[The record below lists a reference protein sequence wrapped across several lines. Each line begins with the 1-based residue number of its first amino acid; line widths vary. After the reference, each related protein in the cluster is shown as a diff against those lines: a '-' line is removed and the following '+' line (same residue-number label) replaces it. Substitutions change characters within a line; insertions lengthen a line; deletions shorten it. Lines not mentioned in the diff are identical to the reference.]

1 MAQTGINIE
10 LKDTTL
16 SRRQPSVG
24 NAALVYGIKVS
35 SGSVS
40 GKPTLITSLDSY
52 TAWAASDAP
61 DAKLLNNDPHL
72 LGMVTQFYA
81 KAGSGTYLWL
91 ILTSGEKGDFV
102 TTNAANIKRQIRL
115 TLEANYDNRPRI
127 IGWCSQANDDASGW
141 VPTTTPTVVK
151 AIETIQN
158 AMFAEGI
165 RFVNVYTSN
174 VNGVQATSAS
184 NIINLSTYATPSVAY
199 MPTTT
204 LYNTTVDKQGNI
216 TAYTPIK
223 DVGEAIGILSA
234 ISVAESIG
242 SHERA
247 AVAQK
252 AFFND
257 PETVVSIT
265 EVDPSI
271 IDALGKGQYLFH
283 RPYPTGIF
291 YNDGATCNDP
301 TKALSR
307 LEFVRLGNAVCDDAQ
322 EFFSQILNTQA
333 PVDAK
338 GDLSRTYATQIENN
352 FYNLYCQPR
361 ISQRQCSGIRVTVAA
376 QDNNFVS
383 TRTILVSIEILP
395 SLNVDWV
402 KVGVLYVSALS

>member
-61 DAKLLNNDPHL
+61 DAKLLNNDHHL

-115 TLEANYDNRPRI
+115 TLAANYDNRPRI
-127 IGWCSQANDDASGW
+127 IGWCSQANDAASGW
-141 VPTTTPTVVK
+141 VPTTTKTVVK

-174 VNGVQATSAS
+174 VDGAQANSAS
-184 NIINLSTYATPSVAY
+184 NITDLSTYATDGVA
-199 MPTTT
+199 
-204 LYNTTVDKQGNI
+204 
-216 TAYTPIK
+216 
-223 DVGEAIGILSA
+223 
-234 ISVAESIG
+234 
-242 SHERA
+242 
-247 AVAQK
+247 
-252 AFFND
+252 
-257 PETVVSIT
+257 
-265 EVDPSI
+265 
-271 IDALGKGQYLFH
+271 
-283 RPYPTGIF
+283 
-291 YNDGATCNDP
+291 
-301 TKALSR
+301 
-307 LEFVRLGNAVCDDAQ
+307 
-322 EFFSQILNTQA
+322 
-333 PVDAK
+333 
-338 GDLSRTYATQIENN
+338 
-352 FYNLYCQPR
+352 
-361 ISQRQCSGIRVTVAA
+361 
-376 QDNNFVS
+376 
-383 TRTILVSIEILP
+383 
-395 SLNVDWV
+395 
-402 KVGVLYVSALS
+402 